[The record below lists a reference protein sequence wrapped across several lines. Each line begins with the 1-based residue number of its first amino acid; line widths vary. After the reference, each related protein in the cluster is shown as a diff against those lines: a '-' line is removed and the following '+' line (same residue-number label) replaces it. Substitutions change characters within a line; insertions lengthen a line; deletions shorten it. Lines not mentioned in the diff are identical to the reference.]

1 MQELKAIAG
10 LVTLVIL
17 TPFVI
22 VGRVVFE
29 AVRLLFFGVLFF
41 VAAIFTVI
49 DLSVDLAKGVRG

>member
-1 MQELKAIAG
+1 ML
-10 LVTLVIL
+10 LVLL
-17 TPFVI
+17 APFAI

-49 DLSVDLAKGVRG
+49 DLCVDLAKGVRG